1 MDQNPTEVFAT
12 FKINAPA
19 NMQTKATNSGTAEET
34 AVKTLH
40 VFIYDV
46 ASPHA
51 PTIASFS
58 TDANTLINSGNSWT
72 ASTPIRTLKADKY
85 IFAGINLTPAIINEI
100 TSRGLGA
107 FSYKEFEQSISDL
120 TNPTDGFVMFNTTY
134 PAVTPGDALATS
146 AEAAKA
152 NPISIPVSRVV
163 AKAAVVKSTSFVVN
177 GGGTMQNITYGWRNI
192 NRRFYFIPKIDGG
205 IIKDYNWDSYNVND
219 FVRGT
224 DQIPVNEATA
234 TPTTFSYALENSF
247 NYIPGSSL
255 VDQTTFL
262 SIQGQFLPT
271 QICRIKTGVTAPQGA
286 TDFEFVNNPN
296 GYGTFYVVRTD
307 DGSSNYFITGT
318 DAEKYAELCIAH
330 APDMPALTGGYS
342 LSDNTFTNG
351 MCYFHVLV
359 NSAASG
365 QYGPYGIYRN
375 QYYRMTLN
383 SIQAPGNPNDNFDHN
398 QVISP
403 NTWVD
408 VNITVD
414 EWQEI
419 DEDCDL

>member
-1 MDQNPTEVFAT
+1 MRKNCLFMIMFATVTLMGCSKNDASPAESDLPIDQNPTEVFAT

-19 NMQTKATNSGTAEET
+19 NMQTKATNSGTAGET

-234 TPTTFSYALENSF
+234 TPLL
-247 NYIPGSSL
+247 L
-255 VDQTTFL
+255 VML
-262 SIQGQFLPT
+262 LKIHSI
-271 QICRIKTGVTAPQGA
+271 
-286 TDFEFVNNPN
+286 
-296 GYGTFYVVRTD
+296 
-307 DGSSNYFITGT
+307 
-318 DAEKYAELCIAH
+318 
-330 APDMPALTGGYS
+330 
-342 LSDNTFTNG
+342 
-351 MCYFHVLV
+351 
-359 NSAASG
+359 
-365 QYGPYGIYRN
+365 
-375 QYYRMTLN
+375 
-383 SIQAPGNPNDNFDHN
+383 
-398 QVISP
+398 ISP
-403 NTWVD
+403 EVRWSTKPPF
-408 VNITVD
+408 
-414 EWQEI
+414 
-419 DEDCDL
+419 

>member
-1 MDQNPTEVFAT
+1 MDTLKNDASPAESDLPIDQNPTEVFAT

-192 NRRFYFIPKIDGG
+192 KAILPITSTNV
-205 IIKDYNWDSYNVND
+205 DYRKNEDIELIYHNV
-219 FVRGT
+219 
-224 DQIPVNEATA
+224 
-234 TPTTFSYALENSF
+234 Y
-247 NYIPGSSL
+247 
-255 VDQTTFL
+255 
-262 SIQGQFLPT
+262 
-271 QICRIKTGVTAPQGA
+271 
-286 TDFEFVNNPN
+286 
-296 GYGTFYVVRTD
+296 
-307 DGSSNYFITGT
+307 
-318 DAEKYAELCIAH
+318 
-330 APDMPALTGGYS
+330 
-342 LSDNTFTNG
+342 
-351 MCYFHVLV
+351 
-359 NSAASG
+359 
-365 QYGPYGIYRN
+365 
-375 QYYRMTLN
+375 LN
-383 SIQAPGNPNDNFDHN
+383 SIKSATESTITFYPINGNQAYTLSLSPGVTPIPDYIPSGFYILKIVKSNNDKTYKAF
-398 QVISP
+398 IR
-403 NTWVD
+403 
-408 VNITVD
+408 
-414 EWQEI
+414 
-419 DEDCDL
+419 

>member
-1 MDQNPTEVFAT
+1 
-12 FKINAPA
+12 
-19 NMQTKATNSGTAEET
+19 MQTKATNSGTAEET

-262 SIQGQFLPT
+262 SIQG
-271 QICRIKTGVTAPQGA
+271 
-286 TDFEFVNNPN
+286 
-296 GYGTFYVVRTD
+296 
-307 DGSSNYFITGT
+307 
-318 DAEKYAELCIAH
+318 
-330 APDMPALTGGYS
+330 
-342 LSDNTFTNG
+342 
-351 MCYFHVLV
+351 
-359 NSAASG
+359 
-365 QYGPYGIYRN
+365 
-375 QYYRMTLN
+375 
-383 SIQAPGNPNDNFDHN
+383 
-398 QVISP
+398 
-403 NTWVD
+403 
-408 VNITVD
+408 
-414 EWQEI
+414 
-419 DEDCDL
+419 